1 MPLLPEKVRQQIEKR
16 LKDLK
21 EPIKLV
27 VFTQEFECP
36 TCEENRT
43 LMEEVARTVPE
54 VSVEVNDF
62 VLDKDE
68 GDAYKI
74 DKIPATV
81 VEGKK
86 DYGIRFYGIPNGYEF
101 SSLVEAINMVSLDDS
116 MLSAQTREQIKALSK
131 PVTIQVFITPTC
143 PYCATAVQMAHKM
156 ALESELIT
164 ADMVEI
170 VEFPYLTQ
178 KYNVFAVPKVVMNE
192 EIAFEGALHESKF
205 LKRVMKAGK

>member
-116 MLSAQTREQIKALSK
+116 MLSTQTREQIKALSK

-192 EIAFEGALHESKF
+192 KIAFEGALPESKF

>member
-16 LKDLK
+16 LTDLK
-21 EPIKLV
+21 EPVKLV

-36 TCEENRT
+36 SCEENRT

-62 VLDKDE
+62 VLDKDV

-101 SSLVEAINMVSLDDS
+101 SSLVEAIKMVSLNDS

-131 PVTIQVFITPTC
+131 PVNIQVFITPTC

-192 EIAFEGALHESKF
+192 KIAFEGALHESKF

>member
-1 MPLLPEKVRQQIEKR
+1 MSLLPEKVRQQIEKR
-16 LKDLK
+16 LTDLK

-43 LMEEVARTVPE
+43 LMEDVARTVPE

-62 VLDKDE
+62 VLDKDV

-86 DYGIRFYGIPNGYEF
+86 DCGIRFYGIPNGYEL
-101 SSLVEAINMVSLDDS
+101 SSLVEAIKMVSLGDS

-192 EIAFEGALHESKF
+192 KITFEGALHESKF